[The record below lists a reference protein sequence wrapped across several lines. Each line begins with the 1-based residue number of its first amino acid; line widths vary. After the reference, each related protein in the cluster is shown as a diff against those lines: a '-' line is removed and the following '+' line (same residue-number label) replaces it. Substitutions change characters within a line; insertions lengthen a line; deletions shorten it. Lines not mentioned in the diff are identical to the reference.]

1 MYRLTCFVAISAR
14 AFVAGPQKALHSAC
28 TSSNTPSARRAEMVN
43 LLTLNTLRCSRK
55 DVTEGR
61 LALTTSRV
69 EVRPTSDYDAAFLQH
84 LLPSL
89 EWDQLVAM
97 ALVVGVTLP
106 AELNE
111 TLRGDDAFLRA
122 LHHVLFDVQVLEGS
136 LCCAES
142 GQVFQI
148 AEGIADM
155 MLPEAVV

>member
-1 MYRLTCFVAISAR
+1 
-14 AFVAGPQKALHSAC
+14 
-28 TSSNTPSARRAEMVN
+28 MVN

-61 LALTTSRV
+61 LTLTTARV
-69 EVRPTSDYDAAFLQH
+69 EVRPTSEYDATFLQH

-106 AELNE
+106 AELND

-142 GQVFQI
+142 GQIFQI

>member
-1 MYRLTCFVAISAR
+1 
-14 AFVAGPQKALHSAC
+14 
-28 TSSNTPSARRAEMVN
+28 MVN

-61 LALTTSRV
+61 LTLTTSRV

-136 LCCAES
+136 LRCAES

>member
-1 MYRLTCFVAISAR
+1 
-14 AFVAGPQKALHSAC
+14 
-28 TSSNTPSARRAEMVN
+28 MVN

-61 LALTTSRV
+61 LTLTTARV
-69 EVRPTSDYDAAFLQH
+69 EVRPASEYDAAFLQH

-111 TLRGDDAFLRA
+111 TLRGDDAF
-122 LHHVLFDVQVLEGS
+122 E
-136 LCCAES
+136 
-142 GQVFQI
+142 
-148 AEGIADM
+148 
-155 MLPEAVV
+155 